1 MKEKIKPIVLT
12 DSENGDVF
20 TLEFNR
26 ESVKYAEMKGFNIDD
41 IANKPMTAIPNL
53 FYFAFRMHHKSV
65 SREKIDK
72 VYDKL
77 GGLTTAMV
85 ERLGALYAA
94 PFEALIQDEEDLKNS
109 KMTVE
114 M

>member
-1 MKEKIKPIVLT
+1 MKEKIKPIVIT
-12 DSENGDVF
+12 DGDNGDVF

-26 ESVKYAEMKGFNIDD
+26 DSVRFAELKGFNVDD
-41 IANKPMTAIPNL
+41 ISNKPMTAIPNL
-53 FYFAFRMHHKSV
+53 FFFAFRMHHKNL
-65 SREKIDK
+65 SREKVDK
-72 VYDKL
+72 IYDKL
-77 GGLTTAMV
+77 GGLTTAMI

-94 PFEALIQDEEDLKNS
+94 PFESLIQEEDELKNS

>member
-12 DSENGDVF
+12 DNENGDVF